1 MAAMACIWYKYVL
14 YALVYVFTGTQ
25 FIICSESKL
34 ITLVSLSPPLSLP
47 LSLSLS
53 LSPLPTARV
62 PTFIVHP
69 ANITVSE
76 GANFTLN
83 CSAIGLPDPT
93 VELLNEGYPVPAF
106 IATKIAD
113 GSYEFTNADDN
124 SVPGEYVCRA
134 DNTFGVID
142 SYTATIVVLCESL
155 RYVNVCLRVSI
166 TNRKLLMFS

>member
-1 MAAMACIWYKYVL
+1 MFRVQTDNI
-14 YALVYVFTGTQ
+14 G
-25 FIICSESKL
+25 
-34 ITLVSLSPPLSLP
+34 

-53 LSPLPTARV
+53 LSPLPTARA

-76 GANFTLN
+76 GANFTLK

-134 DNTFGVID
+134 DNTFGVVY
-142 SYTATIVVLCESL
+142 SYIATIVVLCESL
-155 RYVNVCLRVSI
+155 RHVNVCLHVSI